1 MTRTQ
6 STWLLHFTVIIF
18 GFTGILG
25 KLITLPADR
34 LVFWRV
40 LIGGGLIALWL
51 IVRGRLKRF
60 PKGVRWK
67 VVGVGW
73 IAAAHWV
80 TFFASI
86 QISTVSVALATLA
99 VTPLFVSFL
108 EPLIHKRKVDVRE
121 IALGIVIL
129 LGLLLVLFAPGLE
142 SGGIS
147 AAWSGFTEGGDHV
160 VGVGLALVSAAL
172 AGLFSVLNSVLV
184 KQYDS
189 ANLSR
194 LELLGAAMGLALLFA
209 LQGDLF
215 ERSFWAISAQDWI
228 WIGLLATVA
237 TSFAYLASIEV
248 MRQLTPFT
256 IALAINMEPVYSI
269 VFAAWF
275 FDEAKGLNGWF
286 YLGAA
291 TIIGTVFINSVWKS
305 WRRRRTNR
313 MQSFVNPQA

>member
-1 MTRTQ
+1 MTRAQ

-40 LIGGGLIALWL
+40 FIGGSLIAIWL
-51 IVRGRLKRF
+51 LIRRRYQPF
-60 PKGVRWK
+60 SNAMRWR

-86 QISTVSVALATLA
+86 QVSSVSVALATLA

-108 EPLIHKRKVDVRE
+108 EPMIHRRRVDVRE
-121 IALGIVIL
+121 IALGLVIL
-129 LGLLLVLFAPGLE
+129 AGLMLVLFAPFLE
-142 SGGIS
+142 EGSWSAVTAGGN
-147 AAWSGFTEGGDHV
+147 HV
-160 VGVGLALVSAAL
+160 LGVGLALLSAAL

-184 KQYDS
+184 RSHDS

-194 LELLGAAMGLALLFA
+194 LELLGAAGGLLL
-209 LQGDLF
+209 LLGIKGDLW
-215 ERSFWAISAQDWI
+215 EPSFFQISAQDWL

-237 TSFAYLASIEV
+237 TSFAYLANIEV

-269 VFAAWF
+269 VFAAWL
-275 FDEAKGLNGWF
+275 FDEAKSLNAYF
-286 YLGAA
+286 YAGAT
-291 TIIGTVFINSVWKS
+291 TIILTVFLNSAWKG
-305 WRRRRTNR
+305 WRRRQQARHIPKFN
-313 MQSFVNPQA
+313 QS

>member
-1 MTRTQ
+1 MTRAQ

-40 LIGGGLIALWL
+40 LIGGGIIAIWL
-51 IVRGRLKRF
+51 LLRGRYKPFDR
-60 PKGVRWK
+60 GVRWK

-73 IAAAHWV
+73 VAAAHWV

-86 QISTVSVALATLA
+86 QVSSVSVALATLA

-108 EPLIHKRKVDVRE
+108 EPLIHRRRLDLRE
-121 IALGIVIL
+121 MILGIIIVM
-129 LGLLLVLFAPGLE
+129 GLLLVLVAPYLDAGGWQAVWEGFA
-142 SGGIS
+142 SGGN
-147 AAWSGFTEGGDHV
+147 HV
-160 VGVGLALVSAAL
+160 KGVGLALVSAAL

-184 KQYDS
+184 RTHDS

-194 LELLGAAMGLALLFA
+194 LELLGAAAGLGLLFA
-209 LQGDLF
+209 VQGT
-215 ERSFWAISAQDWI
+215 FWQPGFWSISVRDWL

-269 VFAAWF
+269 VFAAWL
-275 FDEAKGLNGWF
+275 FDEGQNLNHWF
-286 YLGAA
+286 YLGAS
-291 TIIGTVFINSVWKS
+291 TIIATVFINSLIKGWA
-305 WRRRRTNR
+305 RRKASKTLI
-313 MQSFVNPQA
+313 